1 MGYASPSSRPFG
13 RNDVSDPLVADP
25 WFGSLAPTVQQR
37 LRAAGTQVRFPAGA
51 FLFRQGDVPSGFLG
65 LVHGSVKISTLR
77 EDGREAILAVLRP
90 GNWFGEGSMVDRF
103 PRVHDAT
110 AAEACELLLVP
121 PDTFEALMRDAD
133 FARAIA
139 LLASLH
145 ARAVFGMLEDATLRS
160 TRAQVARRLQRL
172 AGGFADQPPVQ
183 PELEITQD
191 ALAMML
197 GITRQTLALE
207 LKAMVTAGAITLGY
221 GRIRI
226 ESFERLKA
234 LEAP

>member
-1 MGYASPSSRPFG
+1 M
-13 RNDVSDPLVADP
+13 SDPLVADP
-25 WFGSLAPTVQQR
+25 WFGSLAPAVQR
-37 LRAAGTQVRFPAGA
+37 MLRAAGTPVRFPAGA

-110 AAEACELLLVP
+110 AAEPCELLLVP
-121 PDTFEALMRDAD
+121 ETFDTLMHDAD

-172 AGGFADQPPVQ
+172 AGGFAERGPDLH
-183 PELEITQD
+183 EIEITQD

-207 LKAMVTAGAITLGY
+207 LKAMVAAGAITLGY

>member
-1 MGYASPSSRPFG
+1 M
-13 RNDVSDPLVADP
+13 SDPLVADP
-25 WFGSLAPTVQQR
+25 WFGSLAPAVR
-37 LRAAGTQVRFPAGA
+37 DKLRTAGTTVRFPAGA
-51 FLFRQGDVPSGFLG
+51 FLFRQGDVPSGFFG

-90 GNWFGEGSMVDRF
+90 GAWFAEGSMVDRY

-110 AAEACELLLVP
+110 AVEACELLMVP
-121 PDTFEALMRDAD
+121 PESFDTLMHDAG

-207 LKAMVTAGAITLGY
+207 LKAMVAAGAITLGY

-226 ESFERLKA
+226 ESFDRLKA

>member
-1 MGYASPSSRPFG
+1 M
-13 RNDVSDPLVADP
+13 VSVKNEVRDPLMADP
-25 WFGSLAPTVQQR
+25 WFGSLGPAVQQR
-37 LRAAGTQVRFPAGA
+37 LRAAGTPVRFPAGA
-51 FLFRQGDVPSGFLG
+51 FLFRQGDVPTGFFG

-90 GNWFGEGSMVDRF
+90 GTWFAEGSMVDRF

-110 AAEACELLLVP
+110 AAEPCELLMVP
-121 PDTFEALMRDAD
+121 PETFDTLMHDAD

-172 AGGFADQPPVQ
+172 VGEPARQPPDQ
-183 PELEITQD
+183 HELEITQD

-207 LKAMVTAGAITLGY
+207 LKAMVAAGAITLGY

-226 ESFERLKA
+226 ESFDRLKA

>member
-1 MGYASPSSRPFG
+1 MGLARHDWQE
-13 RNDVSDPLVADP
+13 RLAADP
-25 WFGSLAPTVQQR
+25 WFGALGVSEQQA
-37 LRAAGTQVRFPAGA
+37 LLSAGTPVKFPAGA
-51 FLFRQGDVPSGFLG
+51 FLFRQGDVPGGFLG
-65 LVHGSVKISTLR
+65 IVHGSVKISTLR

-90 GNWFGEGSMVDRF
+90 GNWFGEGSMVDRL

-110 AAEACELLLVP
+110 AAEACELLQVA
-121 PDTFEALMRDAD
+121 PDTFEALMHDAA

-172 AGGFADQPPVQ
+172 AGGFAERGPDQRDIEV
-183 PELEITQD
+183 TQD

-207 LKAMVTAGAITLGY
+207 LKAMVAAGAITLGY
-221 GRIRI
+221 GRIHI
-226 ESFERLKA
+226 ESFEVLKA